1 MPVEIAAI
9 HGRKKCVEILFP
21 ATSPVDKFTDWSID
35 GIMQHVK
42 SGSSE
47 VRIEYFLFDLLFQ
60 SG

>member
-21 ATSPVDKFTDWSID
+21 ATSPVDKFADWSID

>member
-9 HGRKKCVEILFP
+9 HGRKECVEILFP
-21 ATSPVDKFTDWSID
+21 VTSRVDKFADWSID

-42 SGSSE
+42 YVGLE
-47 VRIEYFLFDLLFQ
+47 VRIEYFLFNLLFQ